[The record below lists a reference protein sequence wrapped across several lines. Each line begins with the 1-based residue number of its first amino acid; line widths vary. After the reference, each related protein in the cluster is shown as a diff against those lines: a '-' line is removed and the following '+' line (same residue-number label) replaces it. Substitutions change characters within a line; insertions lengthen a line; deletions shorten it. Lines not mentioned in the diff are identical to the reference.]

1 MTKQEWKL
9 RYSAFRR
16 LYSGLFNG
24 EWPAGYTNDR
34 SFRLAA
40 DAAYKFAKEQ
50 HWSIYFAALNKP
62 PTDRTYYTI
71 EKGVKRFQIK
81 NNTYQ

>member
-16 LYSGLFNG
+16 LYHGLFHAKDLNFS
-24 EWPAGYTNDR
+24 TNDC

-62 PTDRTYYTI
+62 PTDRTYYAI

>member
-16 LYSGLFNG
+16 LYSGLFY
-24 EWPAGYTNDR
+24 AKDFSAYTASP
-34 SFRLAA
+34 SFQLAK
-40 DAAYKFAKEQ
+40 DAAFKFAKEQ

-62 PTDRTYYTI
+62 TTGRTYYAI
-71 EKGVKRFQIK
+71 EKGVESFQIK